1 MNTLWTKAF
10 APATVANVS
19 CGFDVFGFALQQ
31 PGDEV
36 ELRLNNSGK
45 VTLLDITGRGEQ
57 LPRDAFQNTAGI
69 AVKHFLNEH
78 YPSHGAEIILHKN
91 LPLGSGMGS
100 SAASAVAALV
110 AVNHAAG
117 NQLSRMALLPYAM
130 EAERVACGAAHADN
144 VAPALLGGFVLIRD
158 KKTLDIITLDVP
170 DELYAVVVHPHI
182 ELKTSDARQALR
194 TTLSL
199 TDAITQWGN
208 TAALVAGLAQSD
220 FELIGRAMCD
230 VVAEPVRANFIPGY
244 HSVKQAA
251 LKANALGCGI
261 SGSGPSVFALC
272 KGELCATQVMNA
284 MQQSFASVPLNSDG
298 YVSAINKKGASI
310 HTH

>member
-1 MNTLWTKAF
+1 MNTSWVKAF
-10 APATVANVS
+10 ASATVANVS
-19 CGFDVFGFALQQ
+19 CGFDVFGFALRQ

-45 VTLLDITGRGEQ
+45 VTLLDITGKGEQ
-57 LPRDAFQNTAGI
+57 LPRDASQNTAGI
-69 AVKHFLNEH
+69 AVKHFLNDH
-78 YPSHGAEIILHKN
+78 HPSHGAEIILHKN
-91 LPLGSGMGS
+91 LPRSSGMGS

-110 AVNHAAG
+110 AVNHAVG
-117 NQLSRMALLPYAM
+117 NPLSKMALLPYAM

-158 KKTLDIITLDVP
+158 KKTLDIITLNVP

-194 TTLSL
+194 TTISL
-199 TDAITQWGN
+199 TDAITQWAN
-208 TAALVAGLAQSD
+208 TAALVAGLEQGD

-244 HSVKQAA
+244 HMVKQAA

-272 KGELCATQVMNA
+272 KGEHCAIQVMNA
-284 MQQSFASVPLNSDG
+284 MQQAFVSVPLNSDG

-310 HTH
+310 YTH